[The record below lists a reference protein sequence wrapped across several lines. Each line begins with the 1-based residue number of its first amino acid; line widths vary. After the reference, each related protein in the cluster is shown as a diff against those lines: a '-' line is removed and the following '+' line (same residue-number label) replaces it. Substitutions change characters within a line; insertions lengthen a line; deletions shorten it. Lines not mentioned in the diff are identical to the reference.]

1 MKNII
6 VLKDLPSNIVDE
18 AIVILKAGS
27 KVKDKVKK
35 ENNTIEN
42 IESTE
47 DTSYEIAIKE
57 AEFLVADYMKNLEK
71 PKEDI
76 AKTKSISAKYKK
88 LKICSFFLGIVAVI
102 RNSFGYCIIIY
113 IIKTIISIFLNK
125 YYGFFNCILAHLL
138 NKIIFL

>member
-1 MKNII
+1 MNASRMKNII
-6 VLKDLPSNIVDE
+6 VLKDLPSNIIDE

-27 KVKDKVKK
+27 KVKNKVKK
-35 ENNTIEN
+35 ESNTIEN

-76 AKTKSISAKYKK
+76 VKAKSISAKYQK
-88 LKICSFFLGIVAVI
+88 LKICSFFLGVIAVI
-102 RNSFGYCIIIY
+102 RNNYGYY
-113 IIKTIISIFLNK
+113 II
-125 YYGFFNCILAHLL
+125 
-138 NKIIFL
+138 